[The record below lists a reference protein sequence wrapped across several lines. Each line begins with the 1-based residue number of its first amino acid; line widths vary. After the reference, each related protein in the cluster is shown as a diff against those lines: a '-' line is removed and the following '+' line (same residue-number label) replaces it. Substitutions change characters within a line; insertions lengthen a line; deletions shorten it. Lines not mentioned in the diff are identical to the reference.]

1 LFTHIFARIQP
12 LVHQVKANCN
22 PRLVKYRVVIESC
35 STRSIVQISD
45 VVMLQIL
52 AAAGGPADVMAS
64 APASVPSKGAKGAG
78 KKPGKSK
85 AKMAVK
91 GNVQKKGTKG
101 KKGKKGKV
109 GKMGKKGKKVAKRG
123 KKGKGKKATT
133 G

>member
-1 LFTHIFARIQP
+1 LFTHIFARMQP
-12 LVHQVKANCN
+12 VVHQVKANCN
-22 PRLVKYRVVIESC
+22 PQLVKCRVVIESC

-52 AAAGGPADVMAS
+52 AAAGGAADVMAS
-64 APASVPSKGAKGAG
+64 APASVPSKGVKGAG

-101 KKGKKGKV
+101 KKGKV
-109 GKMGKKGKKVAKRG
+109 GKKGKKGKKVAKRG